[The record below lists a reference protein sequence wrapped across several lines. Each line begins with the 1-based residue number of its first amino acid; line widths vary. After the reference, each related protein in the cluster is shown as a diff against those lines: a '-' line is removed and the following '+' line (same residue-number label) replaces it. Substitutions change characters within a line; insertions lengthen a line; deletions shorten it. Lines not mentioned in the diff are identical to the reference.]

1 MNIIEAM
8 HLDRNDSEK
17 YTKIVKAL
25 GEREVYDCLP
35 FNKKEI
41 SKAIKTDQALNNL
54 PLKRWDIAA
63 GFYPKANQYE
73 VIGSSLMRLIKAKY
87 GVLIMIMI
95 LIMIVPNGTGT
106 APLVLRTPLRSE
118 TGFALTFRFAA
129 LIVASLLV
137 SLTLQAPLTLR
148 NLI

>member
-8 HLDRNDSEK
+8 HLDRNDPEK

-73 VIGSSLMRLIKAKY
+73 VIGSSLMSLMK
-87 GVLIMIMI
+87 VI
-95 LIMIVPNGTGT
+95 LSI
-106 APLVLRTPLRSE
+106 LVD
-118 TGFALTFRFAA
+118 TFISKISFPMQPGPEIGSISDA
-129 LIVASLLV
+129 
-137 SLTLQAPLTLR
+137 
-148 NLI
+148 